1 MASLTANNPRLWK
14 GTMETAKVLIKNGE
28 TWKAG
33 QFLHVD
39 TSGLLAACGDNH
51 KAAAGGGGSLY
62 YALTDQAD
70 PGNSTTLAKVGI
82 ITNDQVWLGNEL
94 DTTATAASIGQ
105 EVALEVDS
113 NINTFDISD
122 GATNPFG
129 RVVGVLSNEIEP
141 IQNDAADTKARILVK
156 VYASVY
162 ESAPQA

>member
-1 MASLTANNPRLWK
+1 MAALTANNPRLWK

-28 TWKAG
+28 SWKAG

-51 KAAAGGGGSLY
+51 KAGAGGGGSLY

-70 PGNSTTLAKVGI
+70 PGNSTTLAKVGVV
-82 ITNDQVWLGNEL
+82 TNDQVWLVNEL
-94 DTTATAASIGQ
+94 DTTATSASIGQ
-105 EVALEVDS
+105 EVAFEVDS
-113 NINTFDISD
+113 NICTFDISD

-129 RVVGVLSNEIEP
+129 RIVGVLSSEIEP
-141 IQNDAADTKARILVK
+141 IMNDAADTKARFLIQ